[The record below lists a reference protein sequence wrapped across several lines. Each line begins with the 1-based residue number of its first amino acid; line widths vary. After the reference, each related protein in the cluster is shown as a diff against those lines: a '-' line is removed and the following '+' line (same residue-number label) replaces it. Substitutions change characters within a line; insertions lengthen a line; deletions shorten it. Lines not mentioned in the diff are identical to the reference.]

1 MIVTEMKVALFTYFA
16 SSSYGA
22 TLQTYATIRM
32 LKELGHEVS
41 LVNYVIP
48 EPPRSFLITFLLFLK
63 MVRLKRFRKKF
74 YEEFLTQPYLYF
86 EDLQKRPP
94 LADVYLIGSDQT
106 WNPEISRE
114 KARGYFLDFG
124 EKYVKRVTYAA
135 SFGKEQWDDT
145 PWMNR
150 EEAKK
155 LLLRFDKILIREQS
169 GKRILHDVFGL
180 ESEQVLDPVLLF
192 IGYPEITGKLAEVN
206 ELVTFKLQDSNLF
219 YEKMRSL
226 SQSLD
231 VPGRILGSLRRKKG
245 FRGAYPEG
253 LEDWLRAIAN
263 AKYVVTDSF
272 HGLVVSLL
280 YHRPFLAC
288 MAIPERFARLRDL
301 LVMLGLEERI
311 FSESDDENIIKDK
324 MMKPIDW
331 NTIDHYLEKQRKL
344 SINLLKEAL
353 S

>member
-1 MIVTEMKVALFTYFA
+1 MKVALFTYFA

-22 TLQTYATIRM
+22 TLQTYATIKI
-32 LKELGHEVS
+32 LKDLGHEVC

-48 EPPRSFLITFLLFLK
+48 EPPRSFLINCLLCLK
-63 MVRLKRFRKKF
+63 MKRLKGFRKKY
-74 YEEFLTQPYLYF
+74 YEEFLSQPYKTF
-86 EDLQKRPP
+86 EDLQKSPP
-94 LADVYLIGSDQT
+94 VADAYLIGSDQT
-106 WNPEISRE
+106 WNTEISRE

-124 EKYVKRVTYAA
+124 DGNVRRVTYAA
-135 SFGKEQWDDT
+135 SFGKSQWDDT
-145 PWMNR
+145 PWMNKDDANR
-150 EEAKK
+150 
-155 LLLRFDKILIREQS
+155 LLHQFDKILIREQS
-169 GKRILHDVFGL
+169 GKRILREDFGI
-180 ESEQVLDPVLLF
+180 EADQVLDPVLLF
-192 IGYPEITGKLAEVN
+192 PEYPEITGRLAEGN

-219 YEKMRSL
+219 YDKMRSL
-226 SQSLD
+226 SLSLD
-231 VPGRILGSLRRKKG
+231 VPARILGSLRRKKG

-280 YHRPFLAC
+280 YHRPFLTC

-301 LVMLGLEERI
+301 LIMLGVEERI
-311 FSESDDENIIKDK
+311 FSESDDENIIKEK

-331 NTIDHYLEKQRKL
+331 KTVDRKL
-344 SINLLKEAL
+344 EVQRELSISLLKEAL